1 MDESSYAYLL
11 GLYLGDGH
19 IVRGPRDVYV
29 LAIACTDDWPGLMAA
44 ARQAMASTYTSR
56 GPCTMCPSPR

>member
-19 IVRGPRDVYV
+19 IVHGPRDVYV
-29 LAIACTDDWPGLMAA
+29 LAIACPHRACAA
-44 ARQAMASTYTSR
+44 LSKPDAR
-56 GPCTMCPSPR
+56 